1 MKTNK
6 EYSKLEADLWRTLCE
21 RDAAVKALSL
31 ARESI
36 AQMID
41 YGKASAESEREAC
54 AQVCEAKRMVKGG
67 EVFAAAIRARGN
79 T

>member
-54 AQVCEAKRMVKGG
+54 AKVCEVQGDYDWQQYAD
-67 EVFAAAIRARGN
+67 AIRARGN

>member
-6 EYSKLEADLWRTLCE
+6 EYFKLEADLWRTLCE

-36 AQMID
+36 VQMID

-54 AQVCEAKRMVKGG
+54 AKVAEEHTIPSELATL
-67 EVFAAAIRARGN
+67 IRARG
-79 T
+79 TT